1 MSTTFSNTL
10 LLGALSLG
18 LAACGTTPT
27 AVTLGPTAPAVLS
40 TLSAGSGTYVMAEAT
55 GRIGAWAS
63 GSIGAWASNSQT
75 STVSDGQLNTFQ
87 ANLPMWS
94 QVHLSGA
101 QSAAPTLGTGVTVA
115 VIDTGID
122 LSHPAFSGHLAPAR
136 NMRDLVGNDAVP
148 QEEGSS
154 SDMAYGHG
162 TAVASLILQV
172 APNATILPI
181 RVLSPD
187 GSGQAS
193 TVASGIDWAVAH
205 GAKIIN
211 LSVVSSVDSTLR
223 TSIENATNKGVY
235 VVMAAGNNS
244 ASPVM
249 YPSRFANIEG
259 SIGAHSLSVGSIETS
274 DAQSDFS
281 NYGQQLKVLAPG
293 RLMTV
298 AYPGSLTA
306 QATGTSFATP
316 VVSGVLALGAS
327 KGINSSSTLTD
338 TLKAAVTNVTG
349 FNTQYLET
357 GSTALR
363 YGLLNAQAFVN
374 NVK

>member
-1 MSTTFSNTL
+1 MPTKFSSSL
-10 LLGALSLG
+10 LLGALTLG
-18 LAACGTTPT
+18 LVACSTTPT
-27 AVTLGPTAPAVLS
+27 ALTPAAPVLS
-40 TLSAGSGTYVMAEAT
+40 TLSVGPGTYSMAEAS
-55 GRIGAWAS
+55 GKIGAWAS
-63 GSIGAWASNSQT
+63 GKIGAWASSNQT
-75 STVSDGQLNTFQ
+75 STVSGGQLNTFQ
-87 ANLPMWS
+87 ANLSMWS
-94 QVHLSGA
+94 QIHLTEA
-101 QSAAPTLGTGVTVA
+101 QSAAPALGTGVTVA

-122 LSHPAFSGHLAPAR
+122 LAHPAFLGHLASAAS
-136 NMRDLVGNDAVP
+136 MYDFVGNDAVP
-148 QEEGSS
+148 QEAGSG
-154 SDMAYGHG
+154 SDLAYGHG

-172 APNATILPI
+172 APNATILPV

-211 LSVVSSVDSTLR
+211 LSVVSSVDSTLNA
-223 TSIENATNKGVY
+223 SIQNATNQGVY
-235 VVMAAGNNS
+235 VVMAAGNN
-244 ASPVM
+244 ATSPVM
-249 YPSRFANIEG
+249 YPSRFANAAG
-259 SIGAHSLSVGSIETS
+259 SIGTRSLSVGSIETG

-293 RLMTV
+293 RLVTA

-327 KGINSSSTLTD
+327 KGITSTTTLSD
-338 TLKAAVTNVTG
+338 RLKATETNVTSV
-349 FNTQYLET
+349 NTQYLEA
-357 GSTALR
+357 GSTALP

-374 NVK
+374 SVR

>member
-1 MSTTFSNTL
+1 MQSDLHTKVGLSVLTFL
-10 LLGALSLG
+10 
-18 LAACGTTPT
+18 LAACTTTPT
-27 AVTLGPTAPAVLS
+27 ALTPSPATPVLS
-40 TLSAGSGTYVMAEAT
+40 TLTIGSGTYTMAEAS

-63 GSIGAWASNSQT
+63 GRIGAWASSSQT
-75 STVSDGQLNTFQ
+75 STVSGGQLNTFQ

-94 QVHLSGA
+94 QIHLTEA
-101 QSAAPTLGTGVTVA
+101 QSAAPALGTGVTVA
-115 VIDTGID
+115 VVDTGID
-122 LSHPAFSGHLAPAR
+122 LAHPAFKGHLAPTA
-136 NMRDLVGNDAVP
+136 NMYDFVGSDAVP
-148 QEEGSS
+148 QEAGSS

-187 GSGQAS
+187 GSGQTSA
-193 TVASGIDWAVAH
+193 VASGIDWAAAH

-211 LSVVSSVDSTLR
+211 LSVVSSVNNTLN
-223 TSIENATNKGVY
+223 TSIQNATNKGVY
-235 VVMAAGNNS
+235 VVMAAGNNAS
-244 ASPVM
+244 SPVM
-249 YPSRFANIEG
+249 YPSRFANTAG
-259 SIGAHSLSVGSIETS
+259 SLGMYSLSVGSIETS
-274 DAQSDFS
+274 NAQSDFS

-293 RLMTV
+293 RLVTA

-327 KGINSSSTLTD
+327 KRISSSATLTD
-338 TLKAAVTNVTG
+338 TLKATETNVTG
-349 FNTQYLET
+349 SNTQYLGT
-357 GSTALR
+357 GSAALP
-363 YGLLNAQAFVN
+363 YGLLNAQTFVN

>member
-1 MSTTFSNTL
+1 
-10 LLGALSLG
+10 
-18 LAACGTTPT
+18 
-27 AVTLGPTAPAVLS
+27 
-40 TLSAGSGTYVMAEAT
+40 MAEAS

-63 GSIGAWASNSQT
+63 GRIGAWASSSQT
-75 STVSDGQLNTFQ
+75 STVSNGQLNTFQ

-94 QVHLSGA
+94 QIHLTQA
-101 QSAAPTLGTGVTVA
+101 QRAAPTLGTGVTVA
-115 VIDTGID
+115 VVDTGID
-122 LSHPAFSGHLAPAR
+122 LLHPAFKGHLAPAA
-136 NMRDLVGNDAVP
+136 NMRDFVGNDAVP
-148 QEEGSS
+148 QEEGGSR
-154 SDMAYGHG
+154 DMAYGHG

-193 TVASGIDWAVAH
+193 TVAAGVDWAVAH

-211 LSVVSSVDSTLR
+211 LSVVSSVDSMLNA
-223 TSIENATNKGVY
+223 SLKNATNQGVY
-235 VVMAAGNNS
+235 VVMAAGNN
-244 ASPVM
+244 ATSPVM
-249 YPSRFANIEG
+249 YPSRFANAAG
-259 SIGAHSLSVGSIETS
+259 GIGAYSLSVGSIETNNV
-274 DAQSDFS
+274 QSDFS

-293 RLMTV
+293 RLVTA

-327 KGINSSSTLTD
+327 KGTSSTSSLTD
-338 TLKAAVTNVTG
+338 VLKAMETNVTDV
-349 FNTQYLET
+349 NTQYLES
-357 GSTALR
+357 GATALP

-374 NVK
+374 NLR